1 MPAVSVV
8 VPVYNVKELLP
19 LCLDSIAAQTFADF
33 ECILVDDGSTDGSAE
48 VCDAYV
54 AKDGRFRVI
63 HKANGGV
70 CSARN
75 AGVAA
80 AAADYLVFCDQD
92 DQFHPE
98 ALACALELQRM
109 YPGDFIA
116 WAFTQDRSVW
126 DAPPSLEGV
135 ESFSSAELARFYM
148 GHYSCG
154 PGGRCCNLMD
164 TFVWNKL
171 FPTAFLREEGLQ
183 FDPSYKHGMEDATF
197 MFQFWEKFFARYPG
211 ALMRWC
217 PYPFY
222 FWNDDNTKSVTK
234 QKDERLSRIDRQCTL
249 YDIAFVPLRDNFP
262 TPPKALASLG
272 LLLTRQFCLA
282 FNDGPDAGTDGLW
295 DRPQFIELMEYFRTN
310 RYYHVYPWVLSMRCK
325 PLCRLVCNSYDR
337 SQWWYWKLYRIGWL
351 LHRRSWEWL

>member
-19 LCLDSIAAQTFADF
+19 LCLDSIAGQTFADF

-48 VCDAYV
+48 VCDAYA

-63 HKANGGV
+63 HKTNGGV

-75 AGVAA
+75 AGAA
-80 AAADYLVFCDQD
+80 AATADYLVFCDQD

-98 ALACALELQRM
+98 ALSSALKLQRM

-116 WAFTQDRSVW
+116 WAFTQERSVW
-126 DAPPSLEGV
+126 DSTSSLEGV
-135 ESFSSAELARFYM
+135 ESFSRAELARFYM
-148 GHYSCG
+148 AHSACG
-154 PGGRCCNLMD
+154 PQGRCCNLMD
-164 TFVWNKL
+164 TFIWNKL
-171 FPTAFLREEGLQ
+171 FPTAFLREEDIR
-183 FDPSYKHGMEDATF
+183 FDPVYKRGMEDAAF
-197 MFQFWEKFFARYPG
+197 MFLFWEKFFARYPD
-211 ALMRWC
+211 AVMRWC

-222 FWNDDNTKSVTK
+222 FWNDDNARSVTK
-234 QKDERLSRIDRQCTL
+234 QAADRPSHIDRQCAL
-249 YDIAFVPLRDNFP
+249 FDMSFVPLRDNFP
-262 TPPKALASLG
+262 TPPEDLVPLA
-272 LLLTRQFCLA
+272 LLLARQFCMT
-282 FNDGPDAGTDGLW
+282 FNGRTDAGKRLW
-295 DRPQFIELMEYFRTN
+295 DRPQYLQLMEFFRVN
-310 RYYHVYPWVLSMRCK
+310 RFYHVYSWALSLRCK